1 MSKFIGKEVLE
12 AFITIA
18 PYLKDL
24 YPYDVFV
31 FACDTKK
38 YLAYIPGDTFDI
50 KIKAGDTV
58 QTGSSSYAAMQERKK
73 EVMIIGKEVYGVP
86 YKAITEPVFDE
97 NDNVIGAVGIG
108 LSLENQNKLQEVIE
122 QFSSA
127 FEQVNSGVQE
137 ITSGA
142 QNLANIGSRL
152 AGASQQTSEN
162 VKQTD
167 EIIQMIRSIADMS
180 KLLGLNA
187 AIEAARAGDQGRGFA
202 VVAEEIRRLAE
213 ESNTSAKQVES
224 ILLEIADSI
233 KVINNDTQETSAVSE
248 EQSSAT
254 EEIAA
259 SMEELIAQLETLND
273 FVKLL

>member
-1 MSKFIGKEVLE
+1 MGNLVGKEVFD

-18 PYLKDL
+18 PHLKAL

-31 FACDTKK
+31 TICDFNQAV
-38 YLAYIPGDTFDI
+38 LHVPGDTIDL
-50 KIKAGDTV
+50 KIKPGDPIIEGAV
-58 QTGSSSYAAMQERKK
+58 ARKAMDKGKR
-73 EVMIIGKEVYGVP
+73 EVRVTGKELYGVP
-86 YKAITEPVFDE
+86 YKAMAEPVYDE
-97 NDNVIGAVGIG
+97 NNKVIGAVVVG

-127 FEQVNSGVQE
+127 FEQVSSGVQE
-137 ITSGA
+137 IASGA

-152 AGASQQTSEN
+152 AEAAQQTSEN

-224 ILLEIADSI
+224 ILLKIADST
-233 KVINNDTQETSAVSE
+233 KVINTDTQETSAVSQ

-259 SMEELIAQLETLND
+259 SIEELTAQLETLND